1 MHHSSGD
8 DTAIY
13 RLSTREAW
21 ENKVRKIMLA
31 VWLAMCATVLASALY
46 LNAGDPTAREI
57 GPVFIWYMIFLSFP
71 GGLLVAATGALISAL
86 SAGEMNLSVT
96 VSFLVIWV
104 AFVAVGYAQWFVLV
118 PYLKRK
124 LDGGISTS

>member
-1 MHHSSGD
+1 
-8 DTAIY
+8 
-13 RLSTREAW
+13 
-21 ENKVRKIMLA
+21 MLA